1 MPWRPDATR
10 ATGILACSR
19 PNSRRSAPGVTVEWP
34 ETRRGAHAKR
44 HARVAIS
51 QHAPGASLSGWT
63 RASRRALSLRLPGR
77 VGFRWRALA
86 ARLCRAV
93 ARCTALLLLV
103 LACLSGTFLLF
114 PDLLMEGGSWHWNR
128 LSLRVRG
135 EGLRATCPL
144 RFAPPIA
151 RAATGG
157 RPMGQVATAAWI
169 AELCEVGTSETA
181 PTRGYG
187 CRCKQGQ
194 RSRTVLHSTS
204 IRAPLPAFLAFAND
218 RGHARGVR
226 LTRAVAAAAV
236 GA

>member
-19 PNSRRSAPGVTVEWP
+19 PNSRTSAPGVTVEWP
-34 ETRRGAHAKR
+34 EMRRGAHAKR
-44 HARVAIS
+44 HVRVAIS

-135 EGLRATCPL
+135 GRPASHVPTTV
-144 RFAPPIA
+144 
-151 RAATGG
+151 RAAGCKGCDG
-157 RPMGQVATAAWI
+157 RKANGA
-169 AELCEVGTSETA
+169 
-181 PTRGYG
+181 G
-187 CRCKQGQ
+187 CYCGR
-194 RSRTVLHSTS
+194 L
-204 IRAPLPAFLAFAND
+204 D
-218 RGHARGVR
+218 RGALRGGDIGDGAYAR
-226 LTRAVAAAAV
+226 LPMPM
-236 GA
+236 

>member
-1 MPWRPDATR
+1 
-10 ATGILACSR
+10 
-19 PNSRRSAPGVTVEWP
+19 
-34 ETRRGAHAKR
+34 
-44 HARVAIS
+44 
-51 QHAPGASLSGWT
+51 
-63 RASRRALSLRLPGR
+63 
-77 VGFRWRALA
+77 
-86 ARLCRAV
+86 
-93 ARCTALLLLV
+93 
-103 LACLSGTFLLF
+103 
-114 PDLLMEGGSWHWNR
+114 
-128 LSLRVRG
+128 
-135 EGLRATCPL
+135 
-144 RFAPPIA
+144 
-151 RAATGG
+151 
-157 RPMGQVATAAWI
+157 MGQVATAAWI